1 MAELR
6 RRNVEN
12 AAADSGD
19 DTAQQDDQQ
28 DDQIDQTEKSRP
40 ELSTAESSD
49 HVSLLIKYNYWI
61 ELVLL
66 PLTNKENTI
75 KSNHLEYCV
84 LHSVSVSRHNRAIE
98 KIWCLNTPNNDHAR
112 RAFTADNNNKNA

>member
-49 HVSLLIKYNYWI
+49 HVSLLIKYNY
-61 ELVLL
+61 
-66 PLTNKENTI
+66 
-75 KSNHLEYCV
+75 
-84 LHSVSVSRHNRAIE
+84 
-98 KIWCLNTPNNDHAR
+98 
-112 RAFTADNNNKNA
+112 